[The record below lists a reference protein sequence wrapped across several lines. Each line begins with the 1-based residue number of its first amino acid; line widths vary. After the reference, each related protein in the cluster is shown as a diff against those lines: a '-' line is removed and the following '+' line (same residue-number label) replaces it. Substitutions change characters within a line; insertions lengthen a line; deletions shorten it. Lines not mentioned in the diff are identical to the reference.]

1 MLTRLQIRDFAIIDA
16 VELELEGGLTAL
28 TGETGAGK
36 SILVDAVML
45 ALGGRAG
52 AESVRHGAERAEISA
67 TFDLEG
73 NAPAAAWL
81 AEQSLDADG
90 ELMLRRV
97 VGADGRSR
105 AYVNGQL
112 QPLGQLRALGD
123 LLVDI
128 HGQQEF
134 LTLTRRDVQR
144 SLLDEHGGHAALLA
158 PVAELALA
166 WRAVD
171 ARLKELTQ
179 AASER
184 DSRLELLRYQ
194 RQELDALALEPGEA
208 EALVQESQRLANRG
222 RLAEAA
228 QQALALLYE
237 GDGEDAHARTGRG
250 AAALRN
256 AIELDARL
264 APVGRLIAE
273 ALIPLKEAGRELAS
287 YLESLEVDPRRQE
300 FVESR
305 IASIEQLARKHR
317 VPAAELAALGARL
330 GAEIASLETAATEL
344 EGLAAE
350 RERLATGYGRA
361 AAALSA
367 ARRTSAAALSESVS
381 ALMRVLGMPGGVF
394 EAALEPADAATIDP
408 HGRDLVEF
416 RVSANPGQPPRPIAK
431 VASGGELSRIS
442 LAVQVAAANEMQ
454 GRLCMIFDE
463 VDAGVGGAVAEMV
476 GRQLHALGRRGQVLC
491 VTHLAQ
497 VAGQADHHV
506 RVAKLTDGRAS
517 RTALATLGA
526 EERVEELARM
536 LGGVEITAKAREH
549 AREMLK
555 KPAAPAGRK
564 RR

>member
-1 MLTRLQIRDFAIIDA
+1 VLARLQIRDFAIIDA
-16 VELELEGGLTAL
+16 IELELAPGLTAL

-52 AESVRHGAERAEISA
+52 ADSVRHGAERAEITA
-67 TFDLEG
+67 TFDIAG
-73 NAPAAAWL
+73 NAPATDWL

-105 AYVNGQL
+105 AYINGQL
-112 QPLGQLRALGD
+112 QPLNQLRALGD
-123 LLVDI
+123 LLLDI

-134 LTLTRRDVQR
+134 LTLTRRDTQR
-144 SLLDEHGGHAALLA
+144 TLLDEHGRHAELLA
-158 PVAELALA
+158 PVAALARAWRAADARLTELALA
-166 WRAVD
+166 
-171 ARLKELTQ
+171 
-179 AASER
+179 ASER
-184 DSRLELLRYQ
+184 ESRLELLRYQ
-194 RQELDALALEPGEA
+194 CQELEALALEPGEA
-208 EALVQESQRLANRG
+208 EALLQESQRLANRG

-228 QQALALLYE
+228 QQALALVYE
-237 GDGEDAHARTGRG
+237 GDGDDAHARAGRA
-250 AAALRN
+250 AAALRS

-264 APVGRLIAE
+264 APVGRLIEE
-273 ALIPLKEAGRELAS
+273 ALIPMREAGRELS
-287 YLESLEVDPRRQE
+287 GYLESLEVDPRRQE
-300 FVESR
+300 FVEQR

-317 VPAAELAALGARL
+317 VPAAELAVLGARL
-330 GAEIASLETAATEL
+330 AAEIASLDTAATEL
-344 EGLAAE
+344 TGLEAE
-350 RERLATGYGRA
+350 RNRLAREYARA

-367 ARRTSAAALSESVS
+367 ARRVAAEALSEAVS
-381 ALMRVLGMPGGVF
+381 ALMRGLGMPGGVF
-394 EAALEPADAATIDP
+394 EAAIEVAAAAPIDP
-408 HGRDLVEF
+408 HGLDLIDF
-416 RVSANPGQPPRPIAK
+416 RVSANPGQPPRPIAR

-442 LAVQVAAANEMQ
+442 LAVQVAAAHQAQ

-476 GRQLHALGRRGQVLC
+476 GRQLHTLGRRGQVLC

-506 RVAKLTDGRAS
+506 RVVKLTDGRSS
-517 RTALATLGA
+517 RTALATLTG

-555 KPAAPAGRK
+555 KPAAAPGRK